1 MIVTSVQHQQFMGQD
16 TNTVKATI
24 DGEEIQVP
32 KNPSNRHYAAILKWV
47 EDGNTIDSA
56 DQI

>member
-1 MIVTSVQHQQFMGQD
+1 MGQD

-32 KNPSNRHYAAILKWV
+32 KNPLNRHYIAILKWV
-47 EDGNTIDSA
+47 EDGNTIKEA
-56 DQI
+56 E

>member
-32 KNPSNRHYAAILKWV
+32 KNPLNRHYAAILEWV
-47 EDGNTIDSA
+47 EDGNTIEEA
-56 DQI
+56 E